1 MRSFAWRT
9 TSVGPGYLRDV
20 FSGQVLALHPL
31 SGFFMNDPGLMA
43 VAGRFFACDAFDRV
57 MAGRP
62 GDCPEY
68 WAFVGAV
75 LDAAGMYRL
84 AAEEQAAGRGV
95 RCRRPRGGGSQG
107 DRRGWPHR
115 APSGV
120 AAPVARLR
128 PPSGEDP
135 PDPPSTGPPPGGM
148 RRGRPRRAGPPPIA
162 PARAELVPDFGPCS
176 DRRR

>member
-75 LDAAGMYRL
+75 LDAAGMYGWPPRS
-84 AAEEQAAGRGV
+84 
-95 RCRRPRGGGSQG
+95 RPRGVASDAAASG
-107 DRRGWPHR
+107 RRISR
-115 APSGV
+115 RSARMAASCALGV

-148 RRGRPRRAGPPPIA
+148 RRGRPRPAGPPPIA